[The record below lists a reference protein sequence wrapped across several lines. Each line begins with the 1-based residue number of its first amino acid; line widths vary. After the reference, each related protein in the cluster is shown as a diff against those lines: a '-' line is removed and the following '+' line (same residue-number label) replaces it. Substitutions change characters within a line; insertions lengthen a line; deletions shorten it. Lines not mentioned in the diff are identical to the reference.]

1 MRIPGSIPSNFGAGF
16 FSVFVFALVLS
27 VGSPTFASSTPII
40 AEAVYVEGKVMV
52 ISAAD
57 SRESEVSIGM
67 VFSEGDRIRT
77 AADGIIEIE
86 FDTGDLMRVDRDTDM
101 VIKSLSRDEKGA
113 TSSVFGLMVGRVKA
127 SVTKLTTPDSKF
139 EYHTKAAICG
149 VAGTPPFVV
158 EHKKERTSIDLLGRA
173 GEKGQVYVRGFD
185 PAATVVN
192 LTAGRRTA
200 VTPGAPPLKPF
211 PISPARLRNLNRTIP
226 FKTTPKKERPPA
238 EKPKPAPKAPEEE
251 KKEEPEAPPEEKP
264 GKEPEKAQEKAG
276 APAPPEPS
284 SPPPPPPQDAAE
296 SMAINNMTRSVSIPK
311 QIAPDK
317 VGTDE
322 GVEGQ
327 NTGEQG
333 IVEQKTKSGGEA
345 APPVSKTT
353 FDIIIDLR

>member
-1 MRIPGSIPSNFGAGF
+1 MAGF
-16 FSVFVFALVLS
+16 PHARFFLFSIFTLVLS
-27 VGSPTFASSTPII
+27 FASPVLAASTPII

-52 ISAAD
+52 ISAAG
-57 SRESEVSIGM
+57 SGESEVSVGM
-67 VFSEGDRIRT
+67 VFHEGDRIRT
-77 AADGIIEIE
+77 AADGIVEIE

-127 SVTKLTTPDSKF
+127 SVTKLSTPDSKF

-158 EHKKERTSIDLLGRA
+158 EHRARRTFVDLLGRA
-173 GEKGQVYVRGFD
+173 GEKGRVYVRGFD
-185 PAATVVN
+185 PAATIVN
-192 LTAGRRTA
+192 LTAGSRTA

-211 PISPARLRNLNRTIP
+211 PISPARMRNLNRTIP

-238 EKPKPAPKAPEEE
+238 EKPKPAPKAPGEE

-264 GKEPEKAQEKAG
+264 VKEPEKTPEGAE
-276 APAPPEPS
+276 APAPPEPP

-296 SMAINNMTRSVSIPK
+296 SMAINNMNRSVSIPK

-345 APPVSKTT
+345 APPISKTT
-353 FDIIIDLR
+353 FDIIIDLK